1 MVFMRAVRGD
11 SMKIKVGTL
20 VQVQHFGDRYNG
32 KIGIVI
38 YVCRRPGFVD
48 SYAVKIP
55 NTTYEI
61 GVAREQLKVLA

>member
-1 MVFMRAVRGD
+1 MVFVRAVRGD
-11 SMKIKVGTL
+11 RMKIKVGSL
-20 VQVQHFGDRYNG
+20 VQIQHFAKYSG

-38 YVCRRPGFVD
+38 YVCRRAGFVD

-55 NTTYEI
+55 NTTYEL

>member
-1 MVFMRAVRGD
+1 
-11 SMKIKVGTL
+11 MKIQVGSL
-20 VQVQHFGDRYNG
+20 VQIQHFAKYSG

-38 YVCRRPGFVD
+38 YVCRRAGFVD

-55 NTTYEI
+55 NTTYEL

>member
-1 MVFMRAVRGD
+1 
-11 SMKIKVGTL
+11 MKIKVGSL
-20 VQVQHFGDRYNG
+20 VQIQNFAKYSG

-38 YVCRRPGFVD
+38 YVCRRAGFVD

-55 NTTYEI
+55 NTTYEL

>member
-1 MVFMRAVRGD
+1 MRI
-11 SMKIKVGTL
+11 KIGSL
-20 VQVQHFGDRYNG
+20 VQIQHFHPKYNK
-32 KIGIVI
+32 KIGIVTF
-38 YVCRRPGFVD
+38 VCRQTGYKD

>member
-1 MVFMRAVRGD
+1 MFLQGAVSD
-11 SMKIKVGTL
+11 MKIRKGSL
-20 VQVQHFGDRYNG
+20 VQIQHFTDKYNG

-38 YVCRRPGFVD
+38 YVCRRAGFVD

>member
-1 MVFMRAVRGD
+1 
-11 SMKIKVGTL
+11 MKIKVGSL
-20 VQVQHFGDRYNG
+20 VQIQHFGSQYNG

-38 YVCRRPGFVD
+38 YVCRRAGFVD

-61 GVAREQLKVLA
+61 GVAREQCKVLA

>member
-1 MVFMRAVRGD
+1 
-11 SMKIKVGTL
+11 MKIKVGTL
-20 VQVQHFGDRYNG
+20 VQIQHFGDRYNG

-38 YVCRRPGFVD
+38 HICERAGFVD

-61 GVAREQLKVLA
+61 GVYEEQCKVLA

>member
-1 MVFMRAVRGD
+1 
-11 SMKIKVGTL
+11 MKIQVGSL
-20 VQVQHFGDRYNG
+20 VEIQHFASRYNG

-38 YVCRRPGFVD
+38 RVCKRAGFVD

-61 GVAREQLKVLA
+61 GVAREQCKVLA

>member
-1 MVFMRAVRGD
+1 
-11 SMKIKVGTL
+11 MKIKIGSL
-20 VQVQHFGDRYNG
+20 VQIQDFGKYSG

-38 YVCRRPGFVD
+38 YVCRRSGYED

-55 NTTYEI
+55 NTTYEL